1 MNACG
6 LFPGAHL
13 TAGSDPQANPQ
24 ADMNPPT
31 LGTHCLLDLF
41 DCQAAELDDLA
52 VLEQW
57 LRQAA
62 AAAGAEVL
70 GVLRHRFNPQGASLV
85 CLLAESH
92 ISLHT
97 WPETRRAA
105 ADIYTCGAS
114 CEPRRACVALIERLK
129 PERHSLR
136 IVPRGLPPPV
146 DSE

>member
-1 MNACG
+1 M
-6 LFPGAHL
+6 H
-13 TAGSDPQANPQ
+13 SR
-24 ADMNPPT
+24 T

-57 LRQAA
+57 LRDAA

-70 GVLRHRFNPQGASLV
+70 GVLRHRFRPQSVSLV

-97 WPETRRAA
+97 WPESRQAA
-105 ADIYTCGAS
+105 ADIYTCGES
-114 CEPRRACVALIERLK
+114 CDPQRACDKLLAFLR
-129 PERHSLR
+129 PARHSLR
-136 IVPRGLPPPV
+136 IVPRGQPPV
-146 DSE
+146 SDAI